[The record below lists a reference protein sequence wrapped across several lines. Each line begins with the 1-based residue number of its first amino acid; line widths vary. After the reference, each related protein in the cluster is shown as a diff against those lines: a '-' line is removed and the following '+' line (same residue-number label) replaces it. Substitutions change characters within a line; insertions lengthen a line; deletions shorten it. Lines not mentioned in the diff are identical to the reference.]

1 MNESGGFSMKPN
13 NLVEMLFRTVDK
25 FPHKDV
31 FMWKEDGVYQHMTYG
46 EFWEKIRH
54 AAAGLVQMGISENDK
69 VAIISDSNPMWGI
82 TDFAVA
88 SIGAVSVPIYPTF
101 PAEQAAY
108 ILQNADVRAAVVE
121 NESQRQK
128 VLTDEMTLDRVI
140 TMYPDSNHP
149 PEVNESS
156 FSELEASGAN
166 NPVTG
171 WEEFWRQIDR
181 DQLATIIHTSG
192 TTGKPKGVMLSHGN
206 FLANLEAVQFW
217 LIELLPE
224 DLSLSYLPL
233 SHVFER
239 MAGHYMPLSIG
250 TTIAYAQSIDTIQEN
265 LLEVRPTVLTSVPRL
280 FEKVYAKV
288 REEID
293 DGPVIKKKI
302 FNWAVSV
309 GLERYES
316 YVNAPVDQ
324 LIKQQAMPKDL
335 RRKWSIADRL
345 VFQKVKTKLGGRLRG
360 MVSGGGTLN
369 PELARFFWALDLPIL
384 EGYGLTETSPV
395 ITTNPMVRAKAG
407 TVGKVLANLEVKID
421 DDGEV
426 LVRGPSVFKG
436 YYNDQEATKKEFDG
450 DWFYTGDIGELDD
463 DDYLKVVDRK
473 KRILVLSTGKNV
485 APQPIEN
492 AINESQYIGQSL
504 VIGDQ
509 KKYVICLVN
518 PDFENLLP
526 WVKEHGVR
534 SGSYEEVCRYKIVQD
549 LLQSEVDDRIA
560 SFTSFEKP
568 KKVVII
574 DDEWSVESGELT
586 PKLSMRVKV
595 IEQKYKRLIEETF
608 AEDDQTDRAEK
619 NTMIGDV

>member
-1 MNESGGFSMKPN
+1 
-13 NLVEMLFRTVDK
+13 FR
-25 FPHKDV
+25 
-31 FMWKEDGVYQHMTYG
+31 
-46 EFWEKIRH
+46 
-54 AAAGLVQMGISENDK
+54 S
-69 VAIISDSNPMWGI
+69 
-82 TDFAVA
+82 
-88 SIGAVSVPIYPTF
+88 YPTF

-293 DGPVIKKKI
+293 DGPAIKKKI

-369 PELARFFWALDLPIL
+369 PELARFFWALDL
-384 EGYGLTETSPV
+384 
-395 ITTNPMVRAKAG
+395 
-407 TVGKVLANLEVKID
+407 
-421 DDGEV
+421 
-426 LVRGPSVFKG
+426 
-436 YYNDQEATKKEFDG
+436 
-450 DWFYTGDIGELDD
+450 
-463 DDYLKVVDRK
+463 
-473 KRILVLSTGKNV
+473 
-485 APQPIEN
+485 
-492 AINESQYIGQSL
+492 
-504 VIGDQ
+504 
-509 KKYVICLVN
+509 
-518 PDFENLLP
+518 
-526 WVKEHGVR
+526 
-534 SGSYEEVCRYKIVQD
+534 
-549 LLQSEVDDRIA
+549 
-560 SFTSFEKP
+560 
-568 KKVVII
+568 
-574 DDEWSVESGELT
+574 
-586 PKLSMRVKV
+586 
-595 IEQKYKRLIEETF
+595 
-608 AEDDQTDRAEK
+608 
-619 NTMIGDV
+619 